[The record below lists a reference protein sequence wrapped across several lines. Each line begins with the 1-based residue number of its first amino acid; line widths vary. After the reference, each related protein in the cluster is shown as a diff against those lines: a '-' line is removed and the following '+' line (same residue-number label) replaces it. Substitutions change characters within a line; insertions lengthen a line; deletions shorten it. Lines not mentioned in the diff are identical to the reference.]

1 MTNMSPALTCIGAI
15 LSIAIGSEYVSGV
28 FVLISPPSYF
38 RTRCPD
44 GASCG
49 MVILISPELTT
60 VISVISVPSANT
72 TAFTLSIPFPI
83 NRMSLPRNAGDGP
96 KTSSCTES
104 SPSVCSSFS
113 QEVKNSPPISKQT
126 SQSVNW
132 CFFILKTVIIVYFRL
147 LWHSSQLIHSN
158 HRVGCRP
165 HIHQSAVGQENIQ
178 VVKRLGKY
186 VQRRPCSVVLKLRKW
201 DSNGHP
207 TISLVHT
214 DISPWHPYST

>member
-1 MTNMSPALTCIGAI
+1 
-15 LSIAIGSEYVSGV
+15 
-28 FVLISPPSYF
+28 
-38 RTRCPD
+38 
-44 GASCG
+44 
-49 MVILISPELTT
+49 
-60 VISVISVPSANT
+60 
-72 TAFTLSIPFPI
+72 
-83 NRMSLPRNAGDGP
+83 
-96 KTSSCTES
+96 
-104 SPSVCSSFS
+104 
-113 QEVKNSPPISKQT
+113 PPISKQT

-132 CFFILKTVIIVYFRL
+132 WFFILKTVIIVYFRL
-147 LWHSSQLIHSN
+147 LWHNSQILHEN

-214 DISPWHPYST
+214 DISPWHPYSTRLGVLIERAVGCTSSSEDKGTPPGTPWIGNIGLKRHHHFFRAAIEDRSGMAVFIPPIVAQSVTLTCSAPFRRCGKGARQLQVVSG